1 METIMEAVQLME
13 NKQTEKAI
21 KLLESYLPK
30 ADEEER
36 YTIAEI
42 YIQWGFL
49 QEASTILNELLQK
62 YPNESELKIMLAD
75 IYIELEDDE
84 PAINLLNEIG
94 EEDPTYIQALIQLAD
109 LYQTQGLFEVAE
121 QKLLDAKQVEP
132 NEVIIDFALGELLF
146 SIGEYRKA
154 IIYYNKI
161 IPKTKEV
168 ANISIID
175 RLAEAYA
182 ASGEY
187 ELALSYFQDVNNENP
202 DTLFKYGIT
211 AYQAGRKD
219 IAIKAWEHV
228 IEMDTYYHTV
238 YSQLAKVYDE
248 EGRPEEAYTTA
259 KAGIEVDEFNKE
271 LYFLAGVLAHQLN
284 HAQESEKWVR
294 EAVALDPDYK
304 EAVLFLIEIFKT
316 RGELSAIIE
325 LITEIKKTGADDSLY
340 EWEIA
345 KAYNEIESYD
355 NALKHYKEAYN
366 SLNQDSDFMKEYG
379 YFLTEEGRVEDAIP
393 VFETYIAQQPLD
405 DEVEAFLNR
414 LKQTKESQ

>member
-13 NKQTEKAI
+13 NKQSEKAI

-414 LKQTKESQ
+414 LKQTKES